1 MLDLAFAFRLVR
13 RAPGLTAVS
22 ALVVAL
28 GVASATTIFSVV
40 YGVLLRPL
48 PYAHPDR
55 LVAIWSRVPDSTDR
69 RGANVADVREWR
81 QSNTVFDDIA
91 LANSPQNFNLVGDGE
106 PERVIA
112 GRLSSNLLAVLGV
125 SPALGRS
132 FSAAEEQNG
141 ADRVVLLGDG
151 LWKRRFGADPSI
163 VGRTINLS
171 GNSYLV
177 LGVMRPEFQFP
188 EPDNQLWIPLTF
200 DPRQLSR
207 EIPGLG
213 AVAVARLKPGVA
225 IAGAQREMDVIAARL
240 EAQFPAT
247 NRQLRV
253 EVLPLG
259 ETSVHTIRPTLRVLL
274 ATVLCLLLIA
284 CLNLAG
290 LLGTRAESRAREF
303 AVRLAL
309 GASRGRLV
317 LQALAEV
324 TPVLLIGG
332 LAGVGAAQMA
342 IALLIPWAPPALPRA
357 DGIAIN
363 GPVLAFSL
371 GILVLTG
378 LVGSL
383 LPALHAWR
391 TNVPAV
397 AKGTRS
403 ATASRERTRLRSAIV
418 IAELALTLP
427 LLVGAAAL
435 TRSFSALM
443 AVEPGF
449 QAGNVVT
456 MHMAIPRTRYQ
467 SDAQIAAFYTRIV
480 NEVEAMPGI
489 VSAALVN
496 RLPLSGNNL
505 LVSIQPDPSARE
517 SVQLQARSV
526 TPGYFE
532 TMGIAL
538 SEGRDLREA
547 DRADAPLVTLI
558 DERAAGSHFP
568 GGSAVGK
575 RFQVTVPG
583 ERQARTAEIV
593 GVVANVRHAG
603 LDTDTDRQI
612 YFSYHQFTDGRI
624 VLVAR
629 SRAGMSAGNAA
640 AGVIAAVRALDPE
653 QPVYDVRTMEDVI
666 GRSTAQ
672 RWLNMSIVTAFAL
685 SSLLLASVGLY
696 GVIAYGVA
704 ERRKEFGVRL
714 ALGATSA
721 DISRLVLRQG
731 AMLAVVGA
739 IIGLGGAVAL
749 ALAMRSLLFG
759 VTPFDPVT
767 FGAAGALLFG
777 VSIVASYLPARRAA
791 LTDPARALRAE

>member
-106 PERVIA
+106 PERVLA

-132 FSAAEEQNG
+132 FSAAEEQDG

-177 LGVMRPEFQFP
+177 LGVMRPEFRFP

-207 EIPGLG
+207 QIPGLG

-456 MHMAIPRTRYQ
+456 MHMAIPRTKYK

-739 IIGLGGAVAL
+739 IIGLGGALAL